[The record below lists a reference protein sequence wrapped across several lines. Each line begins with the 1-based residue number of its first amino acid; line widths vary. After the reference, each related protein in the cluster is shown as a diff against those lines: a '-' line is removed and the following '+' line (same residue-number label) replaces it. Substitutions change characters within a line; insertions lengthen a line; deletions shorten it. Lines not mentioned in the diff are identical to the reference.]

1 MQCDRV
7 YQMRGTRSKYV
18 YVKSSIARQ
27 FVSHCVAVSSISHG
41 YRTCSERVFTF
52 GAFLGILELWN
63 IVVLLWKAK
72 LLWCLGSFQD
82 PCLMATLWARTY
94 SWVYFKDFARWHVSF
109 MLTKKCCAWPTGSF
123 SAPSSKW
130 SNAPGASITT
140 VFPVFAAEWSA
151 SLYHIL

>member
-1 MQCDRV
+1 MSLAMSPPVQCDRV

-63 IVVLLWKAK
+63 IVVESKAA
-72 LLWCLGSFQD
+72 LVLRQLSGSLSD
-82 PCLMATLWARTY
+82 GNTL
-94 SWVYFKDFARWHVSF
+94 S
-109 MLTKKCCAWPTGSF
+109 P
-123 SAPSSKW
+123 
-130 SNAPGASITT
+130 
-140 VFPVFAAEWSA
+140 
-151 SLYHIL
+151 HI